1 MYCYTPNR
9 NTSGSSGEQEI
20 EVGTRAQKACA
31 SFDPCSFECL
41 QTSTSVIYNV
51 HNAGTQGKKC
61 FQLKKKELVEN

>member
-9 NTSGSSGEQEI
+9 NTSGSFGEQEI
-20 EVGTRAQKACA
+20 EVGTRAQRTSA